1 VANLAHVT
9 TMRNALD
16 GLELS
21 LSTAD
26 AKIIRCQEPMKSF
39 IHQFM
44 RVSARPSE
52 VMLSHRFAILR

>member
-1 VANLAHVT
+1 
-9 TMRNALD
+9 MRHALD